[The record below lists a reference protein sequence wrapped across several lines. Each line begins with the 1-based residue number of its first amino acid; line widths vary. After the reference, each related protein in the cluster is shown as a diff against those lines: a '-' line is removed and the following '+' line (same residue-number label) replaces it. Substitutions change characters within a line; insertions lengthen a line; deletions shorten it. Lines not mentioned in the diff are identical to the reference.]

1 MKAADGPD
9 DIRAVGS
16 LQRESDMKRDLTR
29 PQEIGCR
36 LVAAAVFGFIGW
48 MIGGTAGLLG
58 CATLTFAMLM
68 APLTRE
74 LNVGSLRSSTRT
86 SERGQAAT
94 G

>member
-1 MKAADGPD
+1 MKAADGPGD
-9 DIRAVGS
+9 TRVVGS

-36 LVAAAVFGFIGW
+36 LVTAAVFGFIGW
-48 MIGGTAGLLG
+48 VIGGTAGLLG

-68 APLTRE
+68 APLRRE
-74 LNVGSLRSSTRT
+74 LNFGGLQNSART
-86 SERGQAAT
+86 SERYQAAA